1 MAGIGFELKKLFS
14 RKGMIATIRAYS
26 YAAVVCAGPMILG
39 FLLLLASMF
48 MADFAGASR
57 HSRELLVTILTHT
70 LLASLVVTSLFSMI
84 TTRFCADMIYEK
96 KYSLLFPSFFGS
108 IWMMLII

>member
-57 HSRELLVTILTHT
+57 HSRELLVTILT
-70 LLASLVVTSLFSMI
+70 LSLI
-84 TTRFCADMIYEK
+84 HI
-96 KYSLLFPSFFGS
+96 
-108 IWMMLII
+108 